1 MTGLIKDI
9 IFAIF
14 TSLFFIFLIY
24 SFNKRLTDVMV
35 LNNSDFRMS
44 VSDSTTT
51 KVGSEIQSSTSTAS
65 LTKSDETEGKS
76 YFSPKSQRNPFLSPL
91 DYEKIKLMEEEKIR
105 QEELIKKIGSSDP
118 LIKKENPAK
127 KYKLQGIVGK
137 YAIINGDMVR
147 EGQIYK
153 KEIKLEKVYSNYVII
168 KYKGRAYK
176 LIIK

>member
-1 MTGLIKDI
+1 
-9 IFAIF
+9 
-14 TSLFFIFLIY
+14 
-24 SFNKRLTDVMV
+24 
-35 LNNSDFRMS
+35 
-44 VSDSTTT
+44 
-51 KVGSEIQSSTSTAS
+51 
-65 LTKSDETEGKS
+65 
-76 YFSPKSQRNPFLSPL
+76 
-91 DYEKIKLMEEEKIR
+91 MEEEKIR